1 MRNTYYD
8 RRGRIWVSFT
18 TDEEDNQLGP
28 CGYGMSRKEAE
39 EDCDYQ
45 RDVANRWLEPSH

>member
-8 RRGRIWVSFT
+8 RRGRIWVSFV

-45 RDVANRWLEPSH
+45 REVANRWLEPSH